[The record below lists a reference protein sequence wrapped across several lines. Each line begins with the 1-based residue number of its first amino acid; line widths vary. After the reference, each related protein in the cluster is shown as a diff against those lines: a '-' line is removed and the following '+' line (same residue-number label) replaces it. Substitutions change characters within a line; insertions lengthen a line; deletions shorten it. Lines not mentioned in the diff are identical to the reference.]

1 MSSKRPR
8 ELGVCGHHRG
18 VTEQRCEALLCD
30 VDGVLRHWDKAAVA
44 RLEQEFG
51 LPAGTIAAV
60 AFAPAQ
66 LAPALTGHISD
77 EQWRAE
83 IAHHLTPH
91 CGSTARASRL
101 VELWSRDL
109 GRVDD
114 DVLRLLV
121 RVQRVIPV
129 ALVTNATTRL
139 ERDLELLGVTNV
151 IPRVVSSARV
161 GRAKP
166 DPAIYRAGLQ
176 LVGVPAN
183 RCLFVDDAPENVLAA
198 QALGMA
204 GLVYGA
210 LAELRR
216 ALEPVLA

>member
-1 MSSKRPR
+1 MS
-8 ELGVCGHHRG
+8 GHHRG
-18 VTEQRCEALLCD
+18 VTDKRWEAVLCD

-44 RLEQEFG
+44 RFEQEFG
-51 LPAGTIAAV
+51 LPAGTIAAI
-60 AFAPAQ
+60 ALAPTR
-66 LAPALTGHISD
+66 LAPALTVHISD

-83 IAHHLTPH
+83 IAHHLTRH

-101 VELWSRDL
+101 VELWSHDL

-114 DVLRLLV
+114 DILRWLV

-139 ERDLELLGVTNV
+139 ERDLELLGVTDV
-151 IPRVVSSARV
+151 VPRVVSSARV

-166 DPAIYRAGLQ
+166 DPAIYRAGVQ

-183 RCLFVDDAPENVLAA
+183 RCLFVDDAPETCW
-198 QALGMA
+198 
-204 GLVYGA
+204 
-210 LAELRR
+210 LRR
-216 ALEPVLA
+216 AWVWPAWSTASWLSFAGRWSRCWRDHWPGGHAL